1 MGLPPE
7 TASFRVT
14 EGYYGM
20 PFFIVYPKSE
30 LPQFL
35 PNKGVLEPFGH
46 EFFPKQAG
54 DILRSG
60 TSGKKI
66 LHPLAETATR
76 THQVVSPQTEILHT
90 LQIKLLIGQQGAEK
104 RPVGVILP
112 EFRRQHADR
121 HACPAIRSVI
131 KPDVFPYI

>member
-66 LHPLAETATR
+66 LHPLAGN
-76 THQVVSPQTEILHT
+76 LHPVRIRLYRLRQKFST
-90 LQIKLLIGQQGAEK
+90 LCKLNSL
-104 RPVGVILP
+104 
-112 EFRRQHADR
+112 
-121 HACPAIRSVI
+121 
-131 KPDVFPYI
+131 